1 MELLKEN
8 IEKYGIVRSERVL
21 DVSAFLNK
29 QVDAKLMEALGK
41 DFAKYYQD
49 YDFDLFV
56 TVESSGIAPSVF
68 ASLFANKPLVII
80 KKEDELKDTSIHAQQ
95 ESYSYTKNHEYY
107 LTVQKEFVEGKKI
120 ILLDDFLAQGS
131 VALNVDKLLK
141 SVDAQLVSIG
151 ICISKNFQDGYQRL
165 RDLGYDLYLQTEITY
180 LDTKNKKVVFE
191 EDC

>member
-41 DFAKYYQD
+41 DFAKHYQD

-80 KKEDELKDTSIHAQQ
+80 KKEDELKDTSIYAQQ

-107 LTVQKEFVEGKKI
+107 LTVQKEFVKGKKI

>member
-41 DFAKYYQD
+41 DFAKHYQD

-80 KKEDELKDTSIHAQQ
+80 KKEDELKDTSIYAQQ

-107 LTVQKEFVEGKKI
+107 LTVQKEFVKGKKI

-180 LDTKNKKVVFE
+180 LDTKNKKIVFE